1 MRINQQ
7 KANSKHNQRV
17 PIGTLYF
24 TRIFIF
30 YKKPFLLIL

>member
-17 PIGTLYF
+17 PTGTLYI
-24 TRIFIF
+24 TRIFYF
-30 YKKPFLLIL
+30 YKNPFY